1 MVQCGIVIITLQT
14 SLSKLQGWPVTVN
27 IKAKE
32 KFIIRNSFFLDWGI
46 VYISQLELDEKIKC
60 VSYSQLRRVKSVAQ
74 GK

>member
-1 MVQCGIVIITLQT
+1 M
-14 SLSKLQGWPVTVN
+14 TVN